1 MDKQYT
7 LKMVRES
14 GKQEEFGP
22 YSTPK
27 AARDARAALA
37 AETQYLADPF
47 AYGDIYE
54 LEAV

>member
-37 AETQYLADPF
+37 AETQYSSDPF
-47 AYGDIYE
+47 SYGEIS
-54 LEAV
+54 